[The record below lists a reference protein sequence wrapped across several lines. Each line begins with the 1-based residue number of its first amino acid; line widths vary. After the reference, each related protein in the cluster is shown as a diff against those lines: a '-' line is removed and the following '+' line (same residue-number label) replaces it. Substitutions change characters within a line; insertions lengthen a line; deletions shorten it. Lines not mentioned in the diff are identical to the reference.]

1 MKIIKH
7 KSLNLDVQ
15 TALSYFRKEKKLPP
29 DMAMNITG
37 DSIIFEPID
46 CCNIFGQIDD
56 RYEIIYYEK

>member
-15 TALSYFRKEKKLPP
+15 TALSYFRKEKALPP
-29 DMAMNITG
+29 DMAMNVTG

-56 RYEIIYYEK
+56 RY